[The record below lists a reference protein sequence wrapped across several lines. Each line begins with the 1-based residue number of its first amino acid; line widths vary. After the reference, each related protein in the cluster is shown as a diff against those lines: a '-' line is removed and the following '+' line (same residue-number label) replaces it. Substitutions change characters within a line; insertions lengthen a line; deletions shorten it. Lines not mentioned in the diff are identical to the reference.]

1 MTQKSPLDGETT
13 LGGPAREFPSTTQGF
28 LEGLLRPFDAG
39 GRPGFEELCR
49 RYWKPVYSFIRIGW
63 GKTNEDAK
71 DLTQQFF
78 AWLFESDVL
87 SRYQSERAS
96 FRTFV
101 KALVRGFM
109 SDVHKSIARIK
120 RGGDAHVVSLE
131 GDEGS
136 LEGFLAQSQG
146 GDPDRV
152 FDQAW
157 LMALLSHAVAQVR
170 KRFSDGGRLDQF
182 RIFEVYDLSDE
193 AAPPTYRE
201 LGSRLN
207 LSEGQ
212 VRDTL
217 AVVRKDVRA
226 EIRSELL
233 RQTRNQE
240 EFDEEWNALLGT

>member
-1 MTQKSPLDGETT
+1 MTKKSPLDRETA
-13 LGGPAREFPSTTQGF
+13 LGGPAREFPPTTQGF
-28 LEGLLRPFDAG
+28 LGGLLHPFDAG

-78 AWLFESDVL
+78 AWLFKSDVL

-96 FRTFV
+96 FRTFLKIV
-101 KALVRGFM
+101 VRGFM

-120 RGGDAHVVSLE
+120 RGGDVQVVSLE

-136 LEGFLAQSQG
+136 LEGFLAESQG

-157 LMALLSHAVAQVR
+157 LMSLLSHAVAQVR

-193 AAPPTYRE
+193 PAPPTYRE
-201 LGSRLN
+201 LGNRLN
-207 LSEGQ
+207 LTEGQ

-217 AVVRKDVRA
+217 SAVRRDVRA

-233 RQTRNQE
+233 RQIRNQE
-240 EFDEEWNALLGT
+240 DFDEEWNALLGT